1 MRDKEGNRD
10 VRGAGNWAPE
20 EQVSAEASAWLTSGA
35 AGAAAGIAPPMGMS
49 PTSWILSV
57 FCRDRGER
65 SQKLAV
71 TPKQAQGRAWR
82 SLAPGSTL
90 STTDQPP
97 PPPQYSRS
105 ETPAPDPAA
114 RPGRGTFRSSLRS
127 EISRSVRLAMSW
139 TSCWILGGYSLGA
152 LSRGAPARASPL
164 RWLLHRISRTLLMR
178 GTCCLDPIQT
188 ELSARHKRV
197 TGSPGRSVP

>member
-1 MRDKEGNRD
+1 MRDKERNQD

-65 SQKLAV
+65 SQKLVV
-71 TPKQAQGRAWR
+71 TPKHAQGRAWR

-97 PPPQYSRS
+97 PPPILQERDTSPR
-105 ETPAPDPAA
+105 PRRPA
-114 RPGRGTFRSSLRS
+114 RPGYLQ
-127 EISRSVRLAMSW
+127 ELIEVRDLQEREAGDVLDQLLD
-139 TSCWILGGYSLGA
+139 LGGVLLG
-152 LSRGAPARASPL
+152 GV
-164 RWLLHRISRTLLMR
+164 I
-178 GTCCLDPIQT
+178 
-188 ELSARHKRV
+188 
-197 TGSPGRSVP
+197 